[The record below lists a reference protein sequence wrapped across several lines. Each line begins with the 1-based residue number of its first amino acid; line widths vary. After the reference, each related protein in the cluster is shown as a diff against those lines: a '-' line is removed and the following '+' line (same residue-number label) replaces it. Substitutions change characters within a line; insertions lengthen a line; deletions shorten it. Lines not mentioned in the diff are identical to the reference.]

1 MKDLIK
7 LLYYTQDKQSIEN
20 KILQEII
27 SKRLL
32 KRNLEDVEVYEYLY
46 YILNKNKF
54 NSYKEGLKVPCDI
67 TAWCE
72 NIKGYKCILIEN
84 NNILP
89 YRYIIVLYNKKGNK
103 VKDLNKQFKIFRVY
117 DDICEGE
124 YIKIYGDNDKY
135 VFADVTIGHTDNVEG
150 REINYVKR
158 PNLDYIKNNIE
169 DLLYNNNFNYNINTI
184 LELSE
189 NAIIY
194 PERLKINLEDIYRFF
209 NYCSDVLE
217 KIKDFI

>member
-7 LLYYTQDKQSIEN
+7 SLYYIQDKQSVEN

-46 YILNKNKF
+46 DILNENKF
-54 NSYKEGLKVPCDI
+54 NSYKEGLKVPCDT

-84 NNILP
+84 NNILT
-89 YRYIIVLYNKKGNK
+89 YRYIIVLYNKKGDK

-117 DDICEGE
+117 DDICEGG

-135 VFADVTIGHTDNVEG
+135 VFADVTMGYTDNVDG
-150 REINYVKR
+150 IEINYVKR
-158 PNLDYIKNNIE
+158 PNLNYIKNNIE
-169 DLLYNNNFNYNINTI
+169 DLLYNDSFNYNINTV
-184 LELSE
+184 LELNE
-189 NAIIY
+189 NSIIF

-217 KIKDFI
+217 EIKGFI